1 LFRFLRLSYFFWHS
15 SLIISLT
22 NGRSETAR
30 MEDHV
35 ALVFGA
41 SGISGW
47 AVMQN
52 LLTYPS
58 PTTFGRIIG
67 LTNRPLS
74 KAESNLPE
82 DDKRVELYS
91 GIDLRQE
98 LEEVKKRLSN
108 TIPRLEEVTHV
119 YYCGK

>member
-1 LFRFLRLSYFFWHS
+1 MSVSNGIS
-15 SLIISLT
+15 ST
-22 NGRSETAR
+22 NRPEGYT
-30 MEDHV
+30 

-47 AVMQN
+47 AVMHN
-52 LLTYPS
+52 LLIYPS
-58 PTTFGRIIG
+58 PNTFRRIIG

-74 KAESNLPE
+74 KAEGDFP
-82 DDKRVELYS
+82 DDDTRIELYS

-98 LEEVKKRLSN
+98 LEGVTTRLTN
-108 TIPRLEEVTHV
+108 TVPMVEEVTHV